1 MDNRRFF
8 FLTNDWFVTHAVF
21 TALFASLSSFS
32 VFRLL
37 QPTQRAALKLANYWT
52 ARKEL
57 FGDQAFLPM
66 TAYCALAADQTTL
79 STNVVEVLPSDE
91 CGRAVLYVDLSRLR
105 QQRCAS
111 KLSDES
117 VLRALWYN
125 VTNFILRERFS
136 TTTCTTG
143 FGTAPSTASTGAN
156 GGQVVQDV
164 VLLFNFRDTDS
175 IHALNKSLLVRMLHL
190 LQDILPIKIKALHVC
205 GPSSNPTF
213 LNDVVTVLKSDDSL
227 DKQVR
232 RRLIL
237 HGGQSPDKI
246 AASLSEFGLAPESL
260 PVPVGGSF
268 AASSDGH
275 EMSTGTQ
282 CSSTMRTRSAQAA

>member
-1 MDNRRFF
+1 MLAIRVRTEIRLSVGMDNRRFF

-164 VLLFNFRDTDS
+164 VLLFNFRY
-175 IHALNKSLLVRMLHL
+175 KRV
-190 LQDILPIKIKALHVC
+190 
-205 GPSSNPTF
+205 
-213 LNDVVTVLKSDDSL
+213 
-227 DKQVR
+227 
-232 RRLIL
+232 
-237 HGGQSPDKI
+237 HGNIG
-246 AASLSEFGLAPESL
+246 
-260 PVPVGGSF
+260 
-268 AASSDGH
+268 
-275 EMSTGTQ
+275 
-282 CSSTMRTRSAQAA
+282 